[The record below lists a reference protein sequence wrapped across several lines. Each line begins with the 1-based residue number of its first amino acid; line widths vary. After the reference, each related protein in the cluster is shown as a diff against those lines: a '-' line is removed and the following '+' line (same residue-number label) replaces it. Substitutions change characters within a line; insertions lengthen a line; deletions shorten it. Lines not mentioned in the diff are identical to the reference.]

1 MPVAITTESAA
12 DLSEYLTEKFDIT
25 VIPMNIIADSCQY
38 KDGETIN
45 PETLLQKENIKTSAV
60 SIGEYEQIFAAL
72 KEKGFDIV
80 HIALSSKISSTHQ
93 NAAAAAKIFK
103 GVYVVDSLNLS
114 AGMGLLC
121 VYASQ
126 MAKNGKSAEEIAK
139 ELETLRNKVY
149 TSFILE
155 NLEQMKKGGR
165 CSAVEALGA
174 NILKIKP
181 CIELV
186 GGKLMASK
194 KYRGK
199 SSVARDKYI
208 LDRLSLYDA
217 KKEVCFLNHSIGDK
231 SEIDRIKSQLKT
243 KYGFSEVYVNTAGC
257 CITAHCGRDCMGIIF
272 EKAD

>member
-12 DLSEYLTEKFDIT
+12 DLSEFLTEKFNIT
-25 VIPMNIIADSCQY
+25 VIPMNIIADSRQY

-45 PETLLQKENIKTSAV
+45 TETLLQKENIKTSAV
-60 SIGEYEQIFAAL
+60 SIGEYEQVFASL

-93 NAAAAAKIFK
+93 NAVAAAKIFK

-121 VYASQ
+121 VHASK
-126 MAKNGKSAEEIAK
+126 MVKNGKTAEEIAG
-139 ELETLRNKVY
+139 ELERLRNKVY

-199 SSVARDKYI
+199 STVARDKYI
-208 LDRLSLYDA
+208 ADRLSLHEA
-217 KKEVCFLNHSIGDK
+217 KKEICFLNHSLEDK
-231 SEIDRIKSQLKT
+231 SETDRIKDRLKT

-272 EKAD
+272 EKAE